1 MLKGEH
7 DRIGRETRA
16 VEDRLAT
23 IDAHLQNESPR
34 VSWRLSSLEDEVMST
49 SRKYPQDGVQD
60 VLVGDPMPAADR

>member
-34 VSWRLSSLEDEVMST
+34 GSWRLSSLEDEVMST